1 MQHKLYAF
9 AMLLL
14 VIGGLNWGYVA
25 FTGKDFVSY
34 ALGKG
39 ALTNAIFLVVGLA
52 ALCIAFYRDTYL
64 PFLGGSLMPCSILKE
79 MAPEGADTE
88 VRVFVEPG
96 MKVMY
101 WAAEPANKDL
111 KKIQDWRHAY
121 LSYRNAGV
129 AIADGDG
136 YASLKVRKPQGYL
149 VPFKGELQP
158 HIHYR
163 VCHGEGMMGRV
174 TTVTLD
180 GKEYF
185 ANPDEED
192 HFANREDEE
201 EHFANPRED
210 EEEHFANPD
219 EEDHFANRED
229 EEEHFTNYG
238 RQEVDEAVSGIP
250 APSFPANNAIPELNE
265 VAQRTAKQSLMPE
278 TGGLLEA
285 PHPSGYDLNTAFAA
299 PVPPN
304 YTAIKYQ

>member
-9 AMLLL
+9 AILLL

-25 FTGKDFVSY
+25 FTGKDLISY

-39 ALTNAIFLVVGLA
+39 ALTNAIFLFVGLA

-64 PFLGGSLMPCSILKE
+64 PFLGSTVVPCSLLQE
-79 MAPEGADTE
+79 QTPEGADTE
-88 VRVFVEPG
+88 VRIFAEPG

-111 KKIQDWRHAY
+111 KKLLDWRHAY

-129 AIADGDG
+129 AVAGSDG
-136 YASLKVRKPQGYL
+136 YATLKVRKPQGYL

-174 TTVTLD
+174 MTVTLD

-192 HFANREDEE
+192 EGFANPDEE
-201 EHFANPRED
+201 ED
-210 EEEHFANPD
+210 FANPD
-219 EEDHFANRED
+219 EEDEGFANQ
-229 EEEHFTNYG
+229 EEEEDFANPDEDDDNFANYG
-238 RQEVDEAVSGIP
+238 RQETAGDVSGIP
-250 APSFPANNAIPELNE
+250 APGFPANNALPELNE
-265 VAQRTAKQSLMPE
+265 VAQRTAQESLMPE

-285 PHPSGYDLNTAFAA
+285 PHPSGYDLNAAFAA
-299 PVPPN
+299 PVPPK
-304 YTAIKYQ
+304 YTAVKYQ